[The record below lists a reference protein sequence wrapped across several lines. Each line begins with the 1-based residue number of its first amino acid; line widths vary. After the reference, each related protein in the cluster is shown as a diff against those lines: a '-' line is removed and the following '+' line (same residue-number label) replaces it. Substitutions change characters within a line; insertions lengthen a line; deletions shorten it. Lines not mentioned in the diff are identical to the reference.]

1 MKKPF
6 ELLLSALAL
15 VGTGALGLYGLFLA
29 APAGI
34 PGTPFQ
40 IILAAA
46 YGLLHPLLAYSL
58 WKVKTGMLKAGRMII
73 IFFLVAS
80 FFLYQVINPVILI
93 VNALAYA
100 YTLLY
105 LFRPDVIA
113 EFKEE

>member
-6 ELLLSALAL
+6 ELLLSTLAL

-29 APAGI
+29 RAGI
-34 PGTPFQ
+34 QNMPLQ
-40 IILAAA
+40 IVLAAG
-46 YGLLHPLLAYSL
+46 YGLVHPFLAYSL